1 MSLNLQDFLAILASV
16 LAPIGALMGFMW
28 HHSNNKFE
36 KLDEKFEILREDIH
50 SVEKRLGE
58 DIQGVEKRLGEKI
71 DNVEKR
77 LGEKIDAVRDR
88 VSRIE
93 GQLAPASI
101 VAFNPSRHKESTR
114 ATHSS

>member
-1 MSLNLQDFLAILASV
+1 MNISIQDILAIV
-16 LAPIGALMGFMW
+16 TPILGFIGTLMGFMW
-28 HHSNNKFE
+28 HHSNTKFE
-36 KLDEKFEILREDIH
+36 KIDEKIENLRVELKGDIN
-50 SVEKRLGE
+50 G
-58 DIQGVEKRLGEKI
+58 
-71 DNVEKR
+71 VEKR

-101 VAFNPSRHKESTR
+101 VTFNPPRHKEPTR

>member
-1 MSLNLQDFLAILASV
+1 MQYNVLKTIL
-16 LAPIGALMGFMW
+16 IFFF
-28 HHSNNKFE
+28 KTE
-36 KLDEKFEILREDIH
+36 
-50 SVEKRLGE
+50 
-58 DIQGVEKRLGEKI
+58 EKI
-71 DNVEKR
+71 DNLRAELINVEKR

-101 VAFNPSRHKESTR
+101 VAFKPAEHKETTR

>member
-1 MSLNLQDFLAILASV
+1 MNLSIQDLLAIWG
-16 LAPIGALMGFMW
+16 PIGALMGFMW
-28 HHSNNKFE
+28 HHSNTRFE
-36 KLDEKFEILREDIH
+36 KLDEKID
-50 SVEKRLGE
+50 
-58 DIQGVEKRLGEKI
+58 GVEKRLDEKI
-71 DNVEKR
+71 SSIEKR

-101 VAFNPSRHKESTR
+101 VAFNPPRRKEAAR